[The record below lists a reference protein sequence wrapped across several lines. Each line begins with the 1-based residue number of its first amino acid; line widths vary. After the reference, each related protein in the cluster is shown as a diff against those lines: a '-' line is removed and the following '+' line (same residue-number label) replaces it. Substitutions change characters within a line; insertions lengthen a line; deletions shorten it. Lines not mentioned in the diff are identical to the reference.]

1 MSQVNVFFSRLF
13 LLSQTMMQKS
23 RWRRGVLH
31 SRHARSSDGLSVTT
45 LRQRRRRRRGA
56 AWHPQGGPYGIQNLE
71 PFDLKSCLSQTG
83 QGFGASIRVQIA
95 ENELPIFYKKW
106 SREAEIMHPALQMAR
121 KISKEGAFGPPVG
134 LEIEGGFFSGFCL
147 GEDPRFRFWVR
158 SQNHRQNVLKS
169 YRLRHFLVI

>member
-1 MSQVNVFFSRLF
+1 
-13 LLSQTMMQKS
+13 MQKS

-31 SRHARSSDGLSVTT
+31 SRHARSSDGLSVTP

-95 ENELPIFYKKW
+95 ENELPIFYIKW
-106 SREAEIMHPALQMAR
+106 SREAGIMYPLFKWQESYQKR
-121 KISKEGAFGPPVG
+121 VLLDPPLGSKLKVDFFWILPGRGSKISILGQVSKPSSKRTEIISFATLSGDLKGGAHDPV
-134 LEIEGGFFSGFCL
+134 IF
-147 GEDPRFRFWVR
+147 DPFAL
-158 SQNHRQNVLKS
+158 NG
-169 YRLRHFLVI
+169 

>member
-1 MSQVNVFFSRLF
+1 
-13 LLSQTMMQKS
+13 MMQKS

-31 SRHARSSDGLSVTT
+31 SRHARSSDGLSVTP

-95 ENELPIFYKKW
+95 ENELPIFYIKW
-106 SREAEIMHPALQMAR
+106 SREAGIMYPLFKWQESYQKR
-121 KISKEGAFGPPVG
+121 VLLDPPLGSKLKVD
-134 LEIEGGFFSGFCL
+134 FSRFCL

-169 YRLRHFLVI
+169 YRLRHFLAI

>member
-1 MSQVNVFFSRLF
+1 
-13 LLSQTMMQKS
+13 MMQKS

-31 SRHARSSDGLSVTT
+31 SRHARSSDGLSVTP

-95 ENELPIFYKKW
+95 ENELPIFYIKW
-106 SREAEIMHPALQMAR
+106 SREAGIMYPTLQMAR
-121 KISKEGAFGPPVG
+121 KLSKEGAFGPPVG
-134 LEIEGGFFSGFCL
+134 LEIEGGFFLDFAWARIQDFDSGS
-147 GEDPRFRFWVR
+147 G
-158 SQNHRQNVLKS
+158 LKTIVKT
-169 YRLRHFLVI
+169 Y